1 MKKKCYAYVDRHRKL
16 MKLILMMKATFI
28 LSVLFALQVHAG
40 VYSQQVRMSMEFE
53 SASIKQIINEIKL
66 HTEFS
71 FVYSDADLEGIGNKN
86 VIFKDAT
93 IEDILNSCLKGTGL
107 KYSIEE
113 KTIVIWKKTVLPP
126 KQVAERIVK
135 GVVLDKQGT
144 PLPGTTVVLKGTTSG
159 VVADSIGRFQIKLPE

>member
-1 MKKKCYAYVDRHRKL
+1 MRRLNKL
-16 MKLILMMKATFI
+16 LTR
-28 LSVLFALQVHAG
+28 SNCTQVQFRVQRCG
-40 VYSQQVRMSMEFE
+40 FG
-53 SASIKQIINEIKL
+53 
-66 HTEFS
+66 
-71 FVYSDADLEGIGNKN
+71 GIGNKN

-113 KTIVIWKKTVLPP
+113 KTIVIWKKTVPPP

-159 VVADSIGRFQIKLPE
+159 VVADSIGRFQIKLPEQGTRACFLVRGNEKAGDSGVR

>member
-1 MKKKCYAYVDRHRKL
+1 
-16 MKLILMMKATFI
+16 MMKATFI

-107 KYSIEE
+107 KYSIEDNC
-113 KTIVIWKKTVLPP
+113 TA
-126 KQVAERIVK
+126 AE
-135 GVVLDKQGT
+135 
-144 PLPGTTVVLKGTTSG
+144 TSG
-159 VVADSIGRFQIKLPE
+159 GANCQGCCA